1 MKFKRSRKKY
11 IDYFI
16 KINKDWTKNAKIEMF
31 YIEVAIKKKNDEPQ
45 TITISKEDMLKV
57 PSEFKQSELNN
68 DHGNDK
74 ENEDNDEA
82 VPVKQI
88 HLRKMMA
95 LLSHY

>member
-1 MKFKRSRKKY
+1 
-11 IDYFI
+11 
-16 KINKDWTKNAKIEMF
+16 MF

-74 ENEDNDEA
+74 ENEDND
-82 VPVKQI
+82 
-88 HLRKMMA
+88 
-95 LLSHY
+95 